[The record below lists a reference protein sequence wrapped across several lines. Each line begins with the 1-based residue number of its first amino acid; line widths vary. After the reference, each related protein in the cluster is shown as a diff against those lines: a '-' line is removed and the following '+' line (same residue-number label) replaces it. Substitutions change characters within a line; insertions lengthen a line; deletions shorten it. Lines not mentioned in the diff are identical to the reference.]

1 MKREYELTFVIR
13 PDLDDEGFAAVT
25 EKVAGYVLASG
36 SEITSTNPWGR
47 RRLAY
52 PIRRFVEGYYVFML
66 IQSDAKG
73 LNDVERSIRLNED
86 VIRHLAVRKQE

>member
-13 PDLDDEGFAAVT
+13 PDMDDEEFAAVT
-25 EKVAGYVLASG
+25 DKVTGYVQAAG
-36 SEITSTNPWGR
+36 GEVTSTSLWGR

-66 IQSDAKG
+66 IQMEASDLAE
-73 LNDVERSIRLNED
+73 LDRSLRLNED
-86 VIRHLAVRKQE
+86 IIRHLVVRKDE

>member
-13 PDLDDEGFAAVT
+13 PDMDDEGFASVRD
-25 EKVAGYVLASG
+25 KVAGYVQAAG
-36 SEITSTNPWGR
+36 GEITSANPWGR

-66 IQSDAKG
+66 TQLEPNALPD
-73 LNDVERSIRLNED
+73 LERSMRLNED
-86 VIRHLAVRKQE
+86 VIRHLAVRKDE

>member
-13 PDLDDEGFAAVT
+13 PELDDEGFAAVS
-25 EKVAGYVLASG
+25 EKVAGYVLAAG
-36 SEITSTNPWGR
+36 GEITSTNPWGR

-66 IQSDAKG
+66 IQLDTNG
-73 LNDVERSIRLNED
+73 LPDLERSIRLNED
-86 VIRHLAVRKQE
+86 VIRHLAVRKDE

>member
-36 SEITSTNPWGR
+36 NEITSTSPWGR

-86 VIRHLAVRKQE
+86 VIRHLAVRKEE

>member
-13 PDLDDEGFAAVT
+13 PDMDDEGFAAVR
-25 EKVAGYVLASG
+25 EKVAGYVQAAG
-36 SEITSTNPWGR
+36 GEITNTNPWGR

-66 IQSDAKG
+66 IQLETQALPD
-73 LNDVERSIRLNED
+73 LERSIRLNED
-86 VIRHLAVRKQE
+86 VIRHLAVRKDE

>member
-13 PDLDDEGFAAVT
+13 PDMDDEGFAAVR
-25 EKVAGYVLASG
+25 EKVAGYVQTVG
-36 SEITSTNPWGR
+36 GEITNTSPWGR

-66 IQSDAKG
+66 LQLETNA
-73 LNDVERSIRLNED
+73 LPELERNMRLNED
-86 VIRHLAVRKQE
+86 VIRHLAIRKDE